1 MTEQQPY
8 EVIRQ
13 GRGYELRH
21 YPESVVA
28 EVRVRADFDSAGSL
42 AFQPL
47 VTYIG
52 GANESRSSLAMTAP
66 VIQNEPLAMTAPVLQ
81 AAGGDGEYVV
91 AFVLPRSVNLESAPI
106 PTDPRVRIRRI
117 PESITAATRYS
128 GRWSRSAYLAKVA
141 ELQAALTKDGLTPQG
156 EPRFARFDPPF
167 KPWFL
172 RRNEVQW
179 DVEST

>member
-141 ELQAALTKDGLTPQG
+141 ELQAALTKDGLTAQG